1 MPRSRVNVNC
11 PKRSPGD
18 DRIFRLGQRD
28 VMTFRREDIEAL
40 RLLRAFEKIRDRQ
53 RRLEIIKLAEDYASR
68 QPPHSSPDTE
78 RAGR

>member
-1 MPRSRVNVNC
+1 
-11 PKRSPGD
+11 
-18 DRIFRLGQRD
+18 
-28 VMTFRREDIEAL
+28 MTFRREDIEAL